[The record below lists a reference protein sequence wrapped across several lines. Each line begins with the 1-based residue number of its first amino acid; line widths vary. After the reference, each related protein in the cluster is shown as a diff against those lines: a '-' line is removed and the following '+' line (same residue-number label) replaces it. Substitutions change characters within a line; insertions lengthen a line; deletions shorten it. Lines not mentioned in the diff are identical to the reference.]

1 MSKLSAVRAKVPW
14 LMLFEVARMTH
25 GHVMDA
31 TSPADRR
38 RVVEVLKRSHGDPR
52 KLSAS
57 EKADLKRIAGKLDL
71 KTVALG
77 VAPRALRGKR

>member
-1 MSKLSAVRAKVPW
+1 MKLSPFRRVPW

-38 RVVEVLKRSHGDPR
+38 KVMALVKRTKGDPR
-52 KLSAS
+52 KLTA
-57 EKADLKRIAGKLDL
+57 ADRAELKRIAAKLDL
-71 KTVALG
+71 KQIALG
-77 VAPRALRGKR
+77 MAPRMLRGKR